1 VKADV
6 IDAIIKELNVEE
18 EEAEKE
24 KKKNKFTIK

>member
-24 KKKNKFTIK
+24 KKK